1 MVVEKKMTQ
10 THIAKNRD
18 RKTESEMRIMELKT
32 KHPGEWVLIL
42 KDDSRVH
49 AEKLQ
54 DAYARVADVSKIK
67 TTLRPYKPQEL
78 LLY

>member
-1 MVVEKKMTQ
+1 MTQ

-18 RKTESEMRIMELKT
+18 RKTESEMRIMELKA
-32 KHPGEWVLIL
+32 KHVGEWILIL
-42 KDDSRVH
+42 NDGSYIH
-49 AEKLQ
+49 AHKLA
-54 DAYARVADVSKIK
+54 DAYAQVPDTSKIK